1 MRVFPF
7 FILSSIY
14 AFTPK
19 FNSYSR
25 RAVLLKTPVM
35 TSFISSE
42 YKNIHNDNQNKNDN
56 DNENESKSKNK
67 LTNSITTAQFNIRL
81 VGEITEEN
89 CAQLGDVLIN
99 CDNAAKKMYETEN
112 ITNSIYLHITSS
124 GGALMPTLYICDL
137 IQYLDTDVIT
147 FVDGYAASA
156 ASLITVCGNERYIT
170 KHSSMLIH
178 QLSADISGKFVEIKD
193 KFNNAEQLMNSV
205 ADIYLSNTN
214 ITQEKLV
221 YLLQHDIWLNSTMC
235 LKLGL
240 VDKII

>member
-1 MRVFPF
+1 MRFLY
-7 FILSSIY
+7 FICAAVY

-19 FNSYSR
+19 FHSYSR
-25 RAVLLKTPVM
+25 RAVLLKTPIM

-42 YKNIHNDNQNKNDN
+42 YKNKHNDNQNKNDN
-56 DNENESKSKNK
+56 ENENENK
-67 LTNSITTAQFNIRL
+67 LTNSITASQFNIRL

-99 CDNAAKKMYETEN
+99 CDNAAKKMYEMEN
-112 ITNSIYLHITSS
+112 ISNSIYLHITSS

-156 ASLITVCGNERYIT
+156 ASLIAVCGNKRYIT

-178 QLSADISGKFVEIKD
+178 QLSADISGKFIEIKD

-205 ADIYLSNTN
+205 ADIYISNTN
-214 ITQEKLV
+214 ITKETLV
-221 YLLQHDIWLNSTMC
+221 YLLQHDIWLNSTNC
-235 LKLGL
+235 LNLGF
-240 VDKII
+240 VDEII